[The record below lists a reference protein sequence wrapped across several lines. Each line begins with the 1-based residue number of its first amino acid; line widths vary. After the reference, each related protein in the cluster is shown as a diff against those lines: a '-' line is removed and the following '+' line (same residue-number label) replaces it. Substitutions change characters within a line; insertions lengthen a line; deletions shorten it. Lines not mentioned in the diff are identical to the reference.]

1 LGVYLIVG
9 GGVLPSQLR
18 SPLTKLPAISVLP
31 ELFEY
36 FRSLRTE
43 LLRIALPCDAPS
55 TVRFPSVVAFM
66 KLTAPPQAAA
76 LAPQSFGDA
85 VAPHPLQTTS
95 SLAIEF
101 CMSRVPPLLTVTP
114 PLTDAAS
121 SVQTAPLATV
131 TEPVIGPLIGL
142 SQATSC
148 GVGGGLA
155 PSAGLILPS

>member
-1 LGVYLIVG
+1 M
-9 GGVLPSQLR
+9 
-18 SPLTKLPAISVLP
+18 TKLPAISVLP

-43 LLRIALPCDAPS
+43 LLRIALPCVAPS

-76 LAPQSFGDA
+76 LAPQSFGGA
-85 VAPHPLQTTS
+85 GAPHPLQTTS
-95 SLAIEF
+95 PRAIEF
-101 CMSRVPPLLTVTP
+101 CMSRVPPLSTVTP

-121 SVQTAPLATV
+121 SEQTAPLATV
-131 TEPVIGPLIGL
+131 TGPVIGPLIGL
-142 SQATSC
+142 SQATAC

-155 PSAGLILPS
+155 PSTGLILPS